1 MMIIKSI
8 ISFLKYISISVFF
21 SIFIILILNALSQ
34 NFLNKNPNILMSQD
48 ELINENFKEV

>member
-1 MMIIKSI
+1 MIIKSI